1 VPTTPT
7 KAQLRALPKKQ
18 RREVA
23 RQVNRERR
31 LAEQRRQRRRRI
43 TLRVVA
49 GVAAVAVVVGAVLG
63 ARAWVHSRNR
73 GPVNMASDGILLS
86 GYQGQTYAIRNAA
99 VPQGGTPVAST
110 PNRNLGVLDT
120 VFYVDYS
127 DPAAATLWST
137 AGAALTAGVE
147 AESVSLEIHPIAPD
161 GSASAVTAAR
171 AMACV
176 AELAPDSALAAN
188 DALLTGG
195 QDWTPTTAAA
205 ALTKAGVK
213 ADGLS
218 GCLSSSRFTGWVH
231 DATARA
237 EASVPFDAG
246 HVTGTTM
253 FMAGTPYTGAPDDKT
268 AFATA
273 LGDAQAVVAAAQPSS
288 GSTGA
293 TSSPTDGATSSPTDA
308 ATSSPADTATASPTD
323 TASPSPTDTATAGSG
338 SNG

>member
-1 VPTTPT
+1 MPTTPT

-31 LAEQRRQRRRRI
+31 IAEQRRLRRRRI

-49 GVAAVAVVVGAVLG
+49 GVSAVAVVAGAVVG
-63 ARAWVHSRNR
+63 ARAWVHSRNS
-73 GPVNMASDGILLS
+73 GPLNMASDGILLS
-86 GYQGQTYAIRNAA
+86 GYQGQVFAIKTAA
-99 VPQGGTPVAST
+99 VAQGGTPVPST

-127 DPAAATLWST
+127 DPDAAALWST
-137 AGAALTAGVE
+137 AGAALTAGLQ

-161 GSASAVTAAR
+161 GSASAVAAAR

-195 QDWTPTTAAA
+195 QDWTPSTAAA

-237 EASVPFDAG
+237 KASVPFDAG

-253 FMAGTPYTGAPDDKT
+253 FMAGTPYTGAPDDRT
-268 AFATA
+268 AFAKA

-288 GSTGA
+288 GSSGA
-293 TSSPTDGATSSPTDA
+293 TSSPTAGATSSPTDA
-308 ATSSPADTATASPTD
+308 AT
-323 TASPSPTDTATAGSG
+323 PSPTDTATPSPTDTATSG
-338 SNG
+338 SSSNG

>member
-1 VPTTPT
+1 MPTTPT

-31 LAEQRRQRRRRI
+31 LAEQRRMRRRRI

-49 GVAAVAVVVGAVLG
+49 GVAAVAVVAGAAVG

-73 GPVNMASDGILLS
+73 GPANMASDGILLS
-86 GYQGQTYAIRNAA
+86 GYQSQVFAIRNAA
-99 VPQGGTPVAST
+99 VPQGGTPVPNSA
-110 PNRNLGVLDT
+110 NRNLGVLDT
-120 VFYVDYS
+120 VLYVDYT
-127 DPAAATLWST
+127 DPKAATLWST
-137 AGAALTAGVE
+137 AGAALTAGVQ

-176 AELAPDSALAAN
+176 AELAPDSALTAN

-195 QDWTPTTAAA
+195 QDWTPRTAAT

-213 ADGLS
+213 GDGLS
-218 GCLSSSRFTGWVH
+218 DCLSSSRFTGWVH

-237 EASVPFDAG
+237 AASVPFDVG
-246 HVTGTTM
+246 HVTATTL

-273 LGDAQAVVAAAQPSS
+273 LGDAQAVVAAAQPST

-293 TSSPTDGATSSPTDA
+293 TASPTDGVTASPTDGAT
-308 ATSSPADTATASPTD
+308 ASPTE
-323 TASPSPTDTATAGSG
+323 TATPSPTDSAGS
-338 SNG
+338 NR